1 MKNITLEMIL
11 RNAGSI
17 LFVCVC
23 VCTFICGVITSSQS
37 IGFVYMV
44 VCLIV
49 VSVADKVITKTL
61 QDDQV

>member
-1 MKNITLEMIL
+1 MKNITIEMIL

-23 VCTFICGVITSSQS
+23 ICTFICGVITSSQ
-37 IGFVYMV
+37 IIAFVYMV
-44 VCLIV
+44 VGLIV
-49 VSVADKVITKTL
+49 VSVADKMVKRTL